1 MRFWKRWL
9 ASLALFVALIG
20 TAAGVQ
26 AEDPPTIAPF
36 TTARVRV
43 EGTVS
48 AQGQV
53 LPIQGE
59 GEIDATK
66 GASRLT
72 IAVLGAAF
80 ETIVVDGR
88 TYSRNSRT
96 GRWEYSEGTQAG
108 GFNPARLAPYD
119 LATIR
124 AAGSNFTRVGPETVD
139 GVVTTRWR
147 ADADLERLLGL
158 SGSAASGAGLGQ
170 TAATMDLWIGDADQR
185 LRRLTLETQ
194 GAVGAG
200 TPVPSAAGQSLTL
213 TFSNFDAEVRII
225 APAGAVQATP
235 GIPGGI
241 GAIATAPVPTVPV
254 ATNIA
259 ATRVAAAS
267 ATIAAVPSRPP
278 GAISSPSSIMI
289 VRLLGVV
296 SLVSIGIS
304 ALIVLQHRRKRGQT
318 PLQ

>member
-20 TAAGVQ
+20 TAAGAQ

-88 TYSRNSRT
+88 TYSRNSLT
-96 GRWEYSEGTQAG
+96 GRWEYSEGTQAR

-119 LATIR
+119 PATIR
-124 AAGSNFTRVGPETVD
+124 AAGSNFTRIGPETVD
-139 GVVTTRWR
+139 GVATTRWR

-170 TAATMDLWIGDADQR
+170 AATMDLWIGDTDQR
-185 LRRLTLETQ
+185 LRRLTVESQ
-194 GAVGAG
+194 GAAGAG
-200 TPVPSAAGQSLTL
+200 TPVPSTAGQSLTL
-213 TFSNFDAEVRII
+213 SFSNFDAEVRII

-235 GIPGGI
+235 GIPGGL
-241 GAIATAPVPTVPV
+241 GAIATVPVPTVPI

-278 GAISSPSSIMI
+278 GTLSSPNSIMI

-296 SLVSIGIS
+296 SLVSVGIS
-304 ALIVLQHRRKRGQT
+304 VLIVLQHRRKRGQT